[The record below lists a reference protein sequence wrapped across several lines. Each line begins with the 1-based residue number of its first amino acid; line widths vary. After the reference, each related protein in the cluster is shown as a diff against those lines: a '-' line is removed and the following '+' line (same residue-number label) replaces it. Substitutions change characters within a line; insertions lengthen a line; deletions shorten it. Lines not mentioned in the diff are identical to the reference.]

1 MQFDNQHVTVFEI
14 FQIKFIT
21 KIWHPNISSATGV
34 ICLDILKD
42 KWAAALTL
50 QKVLL
55 SIQVLLSS
63 AVPDEPQDAVVAKQY
78 LENYEMF
85 LLTAKEWT
93 HIYAGAPQSNPE
105 FEMKLERVIEMG
117 VTESKAL
124 FALSISNWD
133 VEESMKFIFS

>member
-1 MQFDNQHVTVFEI
+1 M
-14 FQIKFIT
+14 
-21 KIWHPNISSATGV
+21 TGV

-78 LENYEMF
+78 IENHELF

-93 HIYAGAPQSNPE
+93 HVYAGAPHNNPE
-105 FEMKLERVIEMG
+105 FEKKLERIIEMG
-117 VTESKAL
+117 VTRSKAL

-133 VEESMKFIFS
+133 VEESIKFIFS